1 MLDSLTVLIQM
12 LRAMECQTSVSQ
24 NTRIEIRKNVTSTL
38 KIDRS
43 RGRSRSRRRFCDR
56 SSRVRDRSRRVRDRS
71 RRVRDR
77 NRVRDRSRRV
87 RDRSSRVSDRSRGLE
102 TGTGLEIG
110 AGGLQTGAGG
120 LQTEAEETE
129 KGEEIAKL
137 TSGRAGHSSITWSST
152 AEDSVG
158 VVGTLSRA
166 VCMVS
171 GLMLVQ

>member
-1 MLDSLTVLIQM
+1 M
-12 LRAMECQTSVSQ
+12 
-24 NTRIEIRKNVTSTL
+24 IEIRKNVTSTL
-38 KIDRS
+38 KIDR
-43 RGRSRSRRRFCDR
+43 GRSRNRRRVCDR

>member
-71 RRVRDR
+71 RRVRDM
-77 NRVRDRSRRV
+77 SRRV
-87 RDRSSRVSDRSRGLE
+87 R
-102 TGTGLEIG
+102 TGLEIG